1 MKSIISLLSGFVA
14 VQLSGFV
21 AVQLSG
27 FVAVQLSGFVAV
39 LLRSIT
45 KGTILV
51 YNEKVPGTDVLSV
64 NCGNTNNF
72 LVLKNPLIKF

>member
-1 MKSIISLLSGFVA
+1 MKSIISL
-14 VQLSGFV
+14 LSGFV

-51 YNEKVPGTDVLSV
+51 SNEKVPGTDVLSV

>member
-1 MKSIISLLSGFVA
+1 MTMKSIISLLSGFVA

-27 FVAVQLSGFVAV
+27 FVAV
-39 LLRSIT
+39 LRSIT

-51 YNEKVPGTDVLSV
+51 SNEKVPGTDVLSV